1 MIEQGLIQKHFLGRD
16 GFIWWIGQIVD
27 QTQWGGNFPEHPTS
41 TTEVQKG
48 FGFRYKVRIMGYH
61 TASQADLPNEDLP
74 WASVLLP
81 VTAGVSGGGM
91 STPNLRQGDFVQGY
105 FMDGED
111 AQQPVIM
118 GVLGYNQYT
127 DILKNPPEDVS
138 FAPFSGFT
146 VKDQIPQYSLPL
158 KENQTTKAKAE
169 EVKTKSDSNYKEV
182 LESTI
187 RAQTTDSGADKE
199 QDKTESKKSSVSKDS
214 KCEPVPIGP
223 IQTKVKNM
231 IADVEEIK
239 KTATDWET
247 MVSTKIYNMQEE
259 IDKVTDNATRSI
271 SSDVKRITQ
280 GIQENA
286 LKKVNDALSETYN
299 NVFPTQLMQLKE
311 KAEAANDEVS
321 CAFKNIMK
329 NLTGMVGG
337 FLKDI
342 INKVINAAEC
352 LINNFI
358 GSLLGKITGLID
370 SAVGAAMAP
379 IKSLLSGM
387 GSATGALDD
396 VLGFATNALSFLSC
410 DEDPNCSDV
419 KDWNPTDGPKI
430 NATLDLQSI
439 FGKAKAAA
447 DSVKDA
453 VSGFANLG
461 DAISGIAK
469 GADFSDVFENSC
481 NVGPLFCGPPTIE
494 FLGGGG
500 SGATGNAI
508 ISVAGTLLGV
518 DIITPG
524 GDYIGPPRVK
534 FNDSCNKGRGATGKA
549 VIEDSKV
556 VGVIMDDTGTGYL
569 PSPDGSQGGDG
580 RTWADKDRTTV
591 RRSDNTYDP
600 PYKPGSVITVC
611 PGDEVT
617 YPGGNSVIITG
628 DECQDIT
635 APPLDD
641 TTKGGPFPSTG
652 AGDYPI
658 VLELDGINVTNP
670 GFGYDCSKDKVIMQP
685 SHGCEFKLMCDSL
698 GSIIRVDVVKGCIG
712 FNEDPDIYI
721 QSDTGY
727 NARMMPVFKVNRV
740 GEELQPELVSS
751 GELIQVI
758 DCVGKV

>member
-1 MIEQGLIQKHFLGRD
+1 
-16 GFIWWIGQIVD
+16 
-27 QTQWGGNFPEHPTS
+27 
-41 TTEVQKG
+41 
-48 FGFRYKVRIMGYH
+48 
-61 TASQADLPNEDLP
+61 
-74 WASVLLP
+74 
-81 VTAGVSGGGM
+81 
-91 STPNLRQGDFVQGY
+91 
-105 FMDGED
+105 
-111 AQQPVIM
+111 
-118 GVLGYNQYT
+118 
-127 DILKNPPEDVS
+127 
-138 FAPFSGFT
+138 
-146 VKDQIPQYSLPL
+146 
-158 KENQTTKAKAE
+158 
-169 EVKTKSDSNYKEV
+169 
-182 LESTI
+182 
-187 RAQTTDSGADKE
+187 
-199 QDKTESKKSSVSKDS
+199 
-214 KCEPVPIGP
+214 
-223 IQTKVKNM
+223 
-231 IADVEEIK
+231 
-239 KTATDWET
+239 
-247 MVSTKIYNMQEE
+247 
-259 IDKVTDNATRSI
+259 
-271 SSDVKRITQ
+271 
-280 GIQENA
+280 
-286 LKKVNDALSETYN
+286 
-299 NVFPTQLMQLKE
+299 
-311 KAEAANDEVS
+311 
-321 CAFKNIMK
+321 
-329 NLTGMVGG
+329 
-337 FLKDI
+337 
-342 INKVINAAEC
+342 
-352 LINNFI
+352 
-358 GSLLGKITGLID
+358 
-370 SAVGAAMAP
+370 
-379 IKSLLSGM
+379 M

-534 FNDSCNKGRGATGKA
+534 FNDSCNKGRGATGRA
-549 VIEDSKV
+549 VVEDGKV
-556 VGVIMDDTGTGYL
+556 VQVIMDDTGTGYL

-600 PYKPGSVITVC
+600 PYKPGTVITVC

-628 DECQDIT
+628 DECQDVT

-641 TTKGGPFPSTG
+641 VTKSAPLPSTG
-652 AGDYPI
+652 TGDYPI
-658 VLELDGINVTNP
+658 VLELDSINITNP

-698 GSIIRVDVVKGCIG
+698 GSIIGVDVVKGCIG

-727 NARMMPVFKVNRV
+727 NAKMMPVFKVNRV
-740 GEELQPELVSS
+740 EGEQQLVSS
-751 GELIQVI
+751 GEIIQVV

>member
-1 MIEQGLIQKHFLGRD
+1 MLDQGLVKTHFLGKD

-27 QTQWGGNFPEHPTS
+27 QTQWGGNFPEHPTP
-41 TTEVQKG
+41 TTKEQKG
-48 FGFRYKVRIMGYH
+48 FDFRYKVRIMGYH

-91 STPNLRQGDFVQGY
+91 STPNLRRGNFVQGF

-138 FAPFSGFT
+138 FVPFSGYT
-146 VKDQIPQYSLPL
+146 VKDQVPQYSLPL
-158 KENQTTKAKAE
+158 VENQTTEAKSE
-169 EVKTKSDSNYKEV
+169 GVKEGDSNYSTV

-187 RAQTTDSGADKE
+187 RSQTTDDGASEEQKNAETKSQSLVKE
-199 QDKTESKKSSVSKDS
+199 V

-223 IQTKVKNM
+223 IQTKIKNM
-231 IADVEEIK
+231 LTDVENLK
-239 KTATDWET
+239 KSATKWET
-247 MVSTKIYNMQEE
+247 KVSNKIYDVQEE
-259 IDKVTDNATRSI
+259 IDKTINNATRNI
-271 SSDVKRITQ
+271 STDIKTTIQ

-286 LKKVNDALSETYN
+286 LKEVNNALSETYN
-299 NVFPTQLMQLKE
+299 NVFPTELPLLKE
-311 KAEAANDEVS
+311 KVETANDELS

-337 FLKDI
+337 FLKDMI
-342 INKVINAAEC
+342 DKVVNVAEC

-358 GSLLGKITGLID
+358 GSLFGKITGLID
-370 SAVGAAMAP
+370 SAVSAAMAP

-387 GSATGALDD
+387 GSATSAIDD

-410 DEDPNCSDV
+410 DEDPNCSNV
-419 KDWNPTDGPKI
+419 KDWNPTDGAQI

-461 DAISGIAK
+461 DAISDISK
-469 GADFSDVFENSC
+469 GVDFSDVFENNC
-481 NVGPLFCGPPTIE
+481 NVGPLFCGPPTIQ
-494 FLGGGG
+494 FFGGGG

-508 ISVAGTLLGV
+508 ISAAGTLLGV

-524 GDYIGPPRVK
+524 GGYIGAPTIR
-534 FNDSCNKGRGATGKA
+534 FNDTCNKGIGASGKA
-549 VIEDSKV
+549 VVEDGKV
-556 VGVIMDDTGTGYL
+556 VRVVMDDTGTGYL
-569 PSPDGSQGGDG
+569 TAPDGSQGGDG
-580 RTWADKDRTTV
+580 RTWADADETTV
-591 RRSDNTYDP
+591 RRFNNTYDP
-600 PYKPGSVITVC
+600 PYRPGSVITVC

-617 YPGGNSVIITG
+617 YPGGSSVIITG

-641 TTKGGPFPSTG
+641 TIKGGPFPSTG
-652 AGDYPI
+652 TGDYPV
-658 VLELDGINVTNP
+658 VLELEGINVTDSGLN
-670 GFGYDCSKDKVIMQP
+670 YDSSKDKVVMEP
-685 SHGCEFKLMCDSL
+685 SHGCEFKLRLDAL
-698 GSIIRVDVVKGCIG
+698 GSVLGVDVVRGCVG

-727 NARMMPVFKVNRV
+727 NAKLMPVFKVNKM
-740 GEELQPELVSS
+740 EDDLALVST

-758 DCVGKV
+758 DCVGKI